1 MPVRASLGQISV
13 CGSPE
18 PVAGLASA
26 AGVQLEPDADLPDTW
41 HLGLDDGVGVLASDG
56 RRQQVPG
63 SGDIVAADLVE
74 DAVVFVVVHLRS
86 MARNP

>member
-1 MPVRASLGQISV
+1 MRASLGQISV

-56 RRQQVPG
+56 RRHLGQG
-63 SGDIVAADLVE
+63 SGDIVADVLVE
-74 DAVVFVVVHLRS
+74 DSVVFVVVHFGSL
-86 MARNP
+86 ARLA